1 MVLDGEPTTDVGA
14 LADNYSQLAGVLAG
28 FAFTALV
35 IYLGR
40 ERDEPDPSGLKRAI
54 SVALFSA
61 LTSLIIVAVL
71 YTVLA
76 GAADKTGPALT
87 GTLVYGLPF
96 GLSVLALIHSVALQ
110 ALPYRYLHG
119 MTRTAGVIV
128 VVIGPTVVMALLSG
142 GVIDLYR
149 ATCRNSCDV
158 GSQFAVSRPLGL
170 GLLLTGI
177 LLVVSVVTLLG
188 LPRLVPYRAWMPV
201 VPTYMVLGVSILAVV
216 GAVAL
221 TSAAPT
227 WSPSSGL
234 INALLTV
241 TFALLLAFSATS
253 VLALRMPQDR
263 QTRDDAPDTVD
274 GAGAPVPGDQTPG
287 EGADR

>member
-1 MVLDGEPTTDVGA
+1 
-14 LADNYSQLAGVLAG
+14 
-28 FAFTALV
+28 V

-40 ERDEPDPSGLKRAI
+40 ERDEPDPLGLKRAI

-76 GAADKTGPALT
+76 GAAAKTGPALT

-96 GLSVLALIHSVALQ
+96 GLSVLALIHAVALQ

-142 GVIDLYR
+142 AVIDIYR
-149 ATCRNSCDV
+149 TTCGEACDV
-158 GSQFAVSRPLGL
+158 GAQFAVSRPLGW
-170 GLLLTGI
+170 GLLLTAI
-177 LLVVSVVTLLG
+177 LLVVSVATLLG

-201 VPTYMVLGVSILAVV
+201 VPTYMVLGVSIIAVI

-221 TSAAPT
+221 TSAPAT
-227 WSPSSGL
+227 WSPSDGL
-234 INALLTV
+234 IVALLTT

-253 VLALRMPQDR
+253 VLALRMPVPGSDPGHGGAAR
-263 QTRDDAPDTVD
+263 PVVD
-274 GAGAPVPGDQTPG
+274 GGLGKRVEGG
-287 EGADR
+287 EVGVVEDDPAHG